1 MKVSKSAAKK
11 KKEFYISNMKKNILY
26 LTFLSAAITL
36 FIAFR
41 PVASNEFEVTKNFE
55 IFKEIYTEIYSGYV
69 DEHAPGDLMKRSIDG
84 MLESLDPYTNYIP
97 ESDIEDYKIMT
108 TGQYGG
114 VGALIR
120 KMDDDF
126 NYIMEPYQDSPMQKA
141 GFKAGDKI
149 LAIDGTDLKNKST
162 DEVSSMLKGSAGTS
176 LKLKIERAGQ
186 IIEKSLQREEIK
198 IPDVPYSGILQDGIG
213 YIKLNSFTQTASEEV
228 KKAFKALKAQGMK
241 KLIFDLRGN
250 GGGLL
255 NEAVS
260 IVNIFVPQGTM
271 IVKQKGR
278 VPEMNINYLAREEAL
293 DTEIPLVVLVDDGS
307 ASASE
312 IVSGSL
318 QDLDRAVIVGTRS
331 YGKGLVQQTRKMPY
345 NTMVKLTVAK
355 YYTPSGRCIQKL
367 DYSTKKA
374 GDHASA
380 IADSVLQKFK
390 TKNGREV
397 MDGRGIEPEI
407 KVEEKEFSRLAA
419 TVMAEDLVFHYSTKY
434 ARGHATIPTARQ
446 FKLTD
451 NEYSE
456 FLAEVKDKEFKYK
469 TTTEL
474 RFEEFKKSAQREN
487 YYSGAENEFDKIY
500 AKIKADKMTDLSRF
514 KDEIKE
520 IIENEIVSRYYYQ
533 DGRMESSFNY
543 DEFLTEAI
551 KVMNDEGKFKA
562 ILAGPEKK

>member
-1 MKVSKSAAKK
+1 
-11 KKEFYISNMKKNILY
+11 MKKNILY
-26 LTFLSAAITL
+26 LSLLTAVISVFL
-36 FIAFR
+36 AFR
-41 PVASNEFEVTKNFE
+41 PTTSNEFEVTKNFE
-55 IFKEIYTEIYSGYV
+55 IFKEIYSEIYSGYV

-120 KMDDDF
+120 KMDDEF

-162 DEVSSMLKGSAGTS
+162 EEVSTMLKGSAGTN
-176 LKLKIERAGQ
+176 LKLKVDRAGQ
-186 IIEKSLQREEIK
+186 IIEKSLTREEIK
-198 IPDVPYSGILQDGIG
+198 IPDVPYSGILQEDIG
-213 YIKLNSFTQTASEEV
+213 YIKLNSFTQTASQEV
-228 KKAFKALKAQGMK
+228 KEAFAKLKTKGMK

-255 NEAVS
+255 NEAVK
-260 IVNIFVPQGTM
+260 IVNMFVPQGTM

-278 VPEMNINYLAREEAL
+278 VPEMNINYIAREEAT
-293 DTEIPLVVLVDDGS
+293 DVDIPLVVLVDDGS

-318 QDLDRAVIVGTRS
+318 QDLDRAVIVGTKS

-374 GDHASA
+374 SERATQ
-380 IADSVLQKFK
+380 IADSIVQKFK

-397 MDGRGIEPEI
+397 MDARGIEPDVPVI
-407 KVEEKEFSRLAA
+407 EKEFSKLAA
-419 TVMAEDLVFHYSTKY
+419 IVMAEDLVFNYSTKY
-434 ARGHATIPTARQ
+434 SRAHSTIPTARQ

-451 NEYSE
+451 TEYSD

-474 RFEEFKKSAQREN
+474 RFEEFKKSAEKEN
-487 YYSGAENEFDKIY
+487 YYAGAEAEFEKVH
-500 AKIKADKMTDLSRF
+500 AKIKADKMADLNRF
-514 KDEIKE
+514 RDEIKE

-543 DEFLTEAI
+543 DEFLSEAI
-551 KVMNDEGKFKA
+551 KTLKDETKFKS
-562 ILAGPEKK
+562 ILAGPTKK

>member
-1 MKVSKSAAKK
+1 
-11 KKEFYISNMKKNILY
+11 MKKYILY
-26 LTFLSAAITL
+26 LLAIPTIAIT
-36 FIAFR
+36 A
-41 PVASNEFEVTKNFE
+41 VALRAPSTNEFEVTKNFE
-55 IFKEIYTEIYSGYV
+55 IFREIYTEIYSGYV

-97 ESDIEDYKIMT
+97 ESDIEDYRIMT

-149 LAIDGTDLKNKST
+149 LEIDGNTLKNKST
-162 DEVSSMLKGSAGTS
+162 DEVSTMLKGAAGTN
-176 LKLKIERAGQ
+176 LKLKVDRAGTV
-186 IIEKSLQREEIK
+186 IEKTVTREEIK
-198 IPDVPYSGILQDGIG
+198 IPDVPYSGMVDNEIG
-213 YIKLNSFTQTASEEV
+213 YIKLNSFTQSASSEV
-228 KKAFKALKAQGMK
+228 KDAFTKLKAKGMK

-255 NEAVS
+255 NEAVR
-260 IVNIFVPQGTM
+260 IVNMFVPQGTT

-278 VPEMNINYLAREEAL
+278 VPEMNITYTAREEAT
-293 DTEIPLVVLVDDGS
+293 DTNIPMVVLVDENS

-318 QDLDRAVIVGTRS
+318 QDLDRAVIVGVRS

-367 DYSTKKA
+367 DYTTKKA
-374 GDHASA
+374 GDRASA
-380 IADSVLQKFK
+380 FADSVIHKFK

-397 MDGRGIEPEI
+397 IDARGIDPEI
-407 KVEEKEFSRLAA
+407 LVDEKEFSKLAA
-419 TVMAEDLVFHYSTKY
+419 IVVAEDLAFNY
-434 ARGHATIPTARQ
+434 ATAYERKHGTIPTARE
-446 FKLTD
+446 FKLD
-451 NEYSE
+451 DANYGD
-456 FLAEVKDKEFKYK
+456 FLAMVKDKDFKYK
-469 TTTEL
+469 TSTEI
-474 RFEEFKKSAQREN
+474 RFDELKKSAQKEN
-487 YYSGAENEFDKIY
+487 YYAGAETEFDNMYK
-500 AKIKADKMTDLSRF
+500 KVKADKMADFERF
-514 KDEIKE
+514 KGEIKE

-533 DGRMESSFNY
+533 DGRTENSFNY
-543 DEFLTEAI
+543 DEYLAEAV
-551 KVMNDEGKFKA
+551 KLLKDDARHKG
-562 ILAGPEKK
+562 ILDGTVKK

>member
-1 MKVSKSAAKK
+1 
-11 KKEFYISNMKKNILY
+11 MKKNILY
-26 LTFLSAAITL
+26 LGFLSAVITL

-41 PVASNEFEVTKNFE
+41 PVPSNEFEVTKNFE

-126 NYIMEPYQDSPMQKA
+126 NYIMEPYEDSPMQKA

-176 LKLKIERAGQ
+176 LKLKVDRAGQ
-186 IIEKSLQREEIK
+186 IIEKSITREEIK
-198 IPDVPYSGILQDGIG
+198 IPDVPYSGILQEDIG
-213 YIKLNSFTQTASEEV
+213 YIKLNSFTQTASTEV
-228 KKAFKALKAQGMK
+228 REAFIKLKAKGMK
-241 KLIFDLRGN
+241 KLVFDLRGN

-255 NEAVS
+255 NEAVR
-260 IVNIFVPQGTM
+260 IVNMFVPQGTM

-278 VPEMNINYLAREEAL
+278 VPEMNINYVAREEAT
-293 DTEIPLVVLVDDGS
+293 DVNIPLIVLVDENS

-312 IVSGSL
+312 IVAGSL
-318 QDLDRAVIVGTRS
+318 QDLDRAIIIGTRS

-355 YYTPSGRCIQKL
+355 YFTPSGRCIQKL

-374 GDHASA
+374 SERASQ
-380 IADSVLQKFK
+380 IADSIVQKYK

-397 MDGRGIEPEI
+397 LDARGIEPD
-407 KVEEKEFSRLAA
+407 VAVVEKEFSKLAA
-419 TVMAEDLVFHYSTKY
+419 IVMAEDLVFNYSTGY
-434 ARGHATIPTARQ
+434 SRGHATIPTARE
-446 FKLTD
+446 FKLSD
-451 NEYSE
+451 SEYNE
-456 FLAEVKDKEFKYK
+456 FLASVKDKEFKYK
-469 TTTEL
+469 TTTEI

-487 YYSGAENEFDKIY
+487 YYAGAESEFDKIY
-500 AKIKADKMTDLSRF
+500 AKIKADKMTDLNRF

-520 IIENEIVSRYYYQ
+520 IIENEIVSRYYFQ
-533 DGRMESSFNY
+533 NGRMESSFNY
-543 DEFLTEAI
+543 DEFLAEAI
-551 KVMNDEGKFKA
+551 KTLKDEAKYKA
-562 ILAGPEKK
+562 ILDGTFKK

>member
-1 MKVSKSAAKK
+1 M
-11 KKEFYISNMKKNILY
+11 NKKNI
-26 LTFLSAAITL
+26 ITL
-36 FIAFR
+36 TIFTSLIWGLIAFR
-41 PVASNEFEVTKNFE
+41 PVPSNEFEVTKNFE

-149 LAIDGTDLKNKST
+149 LAIDGTELKNKST
-162 DEVSSMLKGSAGTS
+162 DEVSSMLKGSAGTT
-176 LKLKIERAGQ
+176 LKLKIDRGGQ
-186 IIEKSLQREEIK
+186 VIEKSLTREEIK
-198 IPDVPYSGILQDGIG
+198 IPDVPYSGILQDDIG
-213 YIKLNSFTQTASEEV
+213 YIKLNSFTQTASTEV
-228 KKAFKALKAQGMK
+228 KEAFTKLKAIGMK

-255 NEAVS
+255 NEAVR
-260 IVNIFVPQGTM
+260 IVNMFVPQGTM

-278 VPEMNINYLAREEAL
+278 VPEMNINYVAREEAT
-293 DTEIPLVVLVDDGS
+293 DVNIPLIVLVDENS

-312 IVSGSL
+312 IVAGSL
-318 QDLDRAVIVGTRS
+318 QDLDRAIIVGTRS

-355 YYTPSGRCIQKL
+355 YFTPSGRCIQKL
-367 DYSTKKA
+367 DYTTKKA
-374 GDHASA
+374 FERATQV
-380 IADSVLQKFK
+380 ADSVVQKYK

-397 MDGRGIEPEI
+397 LDARGIEPD
-407 KVEEKEFSRLAA
+407 VAVVEKEFSKLAA
-419 TVMAEDLVFHYSTKY
+419 IVMAEDLVFNYSTGY
-434 ARGHATIPTARQ
+434 ARGHATIPTARE
-446 FKLTD
+446 FKLSD
-451 NEYSE
+451 SEYSE
-456 FLAEVKDKEFKYK
+456 FLASVKDKEFKYK
-469 TTTEL
+469 TTTEI

-487 YYSGAENEFDKIY
+487 YYTGAENEFDKIY
-500 AKIKADKMTDLSRF
+500 TKIKADKMTDLNRF

-543 DEFLTEAI
+543 DEFLVEAI
-551 KVMNDEGKFKA
+551 KTLKDEAKYKAVLDGTFK
-562 ILAGPEKK
+562 K

>member
-1 MKVSKSAAKK
+1 
-11 KKEFYISNMKKNILY
+11 MKKYILY
-26 LTFLSAAITL
+26 LLAIPT
-36 FIAFR
+36 IAVTAIALR
-41 PVASNEFEVTKNFE
+41 APSTNEFEVTKNFE
-55 IFKEIYTEIYSGYV
+55 IFREIYTEIYSGYV

-97 ESDIEDYKIMT
+97 ESDIEDYRIMT

-126 NYIMEPYQDSPMQKA
+126 NYIMEPYENSPIQKA

-149 LAIDGTDLKNKST
+149 LEIDGNSLKNKST
-162 DEVSSMLKGSAGTS
+162 DEVSTMLKGAAGTS
-176 LKLKIERAGQ
+176 LKLKVDRAGQ
-186 IIEKSLQREEIK
+186 TIEKTISREEIK
-198 IPDVPYSGILQDGIG
+198 IPDVPYSGMIDDEIG
-213 YIKLNSFTQTASEEV
+213 YIKLNSFTQSASSEV
-228 KKAFKALKAQGMK
+228 KEAFTKLKGKGMK

-255 NEAVS
+255 NEAVR
-260 IVNIFVPQGTM
+260 IVNMFVPQGTM

-278 VPEMNINYLAREEAL
+278 VPEMNINYQAREEAT
-293 DTEIPLVVLVDDGS
+293 DANIPLVVLVDDGS

-318 QDLDRAVIVGTRS
+318 QDLDRAVIVGIRS

-367 DYSTKKA
+367 DYTTKRA
-374 GDHASA
+374 GDRASA
-380 IADSVLQKFK
+380 IADSAIHKYK

-397 MDGRGIEPEI
+397 IDARGIDPEI
-407 KVEEKEFSRLAA
+407 LVEEKEFSKLAA
-419 TVMAEDLVFHYSTKY
+419 IVVAEDLAFNY
-434 ARGHATIPTARQ
+434 ATAYERKHPSLPGARE

-451 NEYSE
+451 AEYGE
-456 FLAEVKDKEFKYK
+456 FLAMVKDKDFKYK
-469 TTTEL
+469 TTTEA
-474 RFEEFKKSAQREN
+474 RFEEFKKSAQKEN
-487 YYSGAENEFDKIY
+487 YYAGAEGEFDKVY
-500 AKIKADKMTDLSRF
+500 AKIKADKMADFERF
-514 KDEIKE
+514 KPEIKE

-533 DGRMESSFNY
+533 NGRTENSFNY
-543 DEFLTEAI
+543 DEYLVEAI
-551 KVMNDEGKFKA
+551 KVLKDEARYKG
-562 ILAGPEKK
+562 ILDGTVKK

>member
-1 MKVSKSAAKK
+1 
-11 KKEFYISNMKKNILY
+11 MKKNIFY
-26 LTFLSAAITL
+26 LGFLATAITL

-41 PVASNEFEVTKNFE
+41 PVATNEFEVTKNFE

-126 NYIMEPYQDSPMQKA
+126 NYIMEPYQDSPIQKA

-149 LAIDGTDLKNKST
+149 LSIDGTELKNKST
-162 DEVSSMLKGSAGTS
+162 DEVSSMLKGSAGTT
-176 LKLKIERAGQ
+176 LKLKVDRAGEV
-186 IIEKSLQREEIK
+186 IEKSLTREEIK
-198 IPDVPYSGILQDGIG
+198 IPDVPYAGILEDGIG
-213 YIKLNSFTQTASEEV
+213 YIKLNSFTQTASTEV
-228 KKAFKALKAQGMK
+228 KEAFTKLKAKGMN

-255 NEAVS
+255 NEAVR
-260 IVNIFVPQGTM
+260 IVNMFVPQGTM

-278 VPEMNINYLAREEAL
+278 VPEMNINYLGREEAT
-293 DTEIPLVVLVDDGS
+293 DVDIPLVVLVDDGS

-312 IVSGSL
+312 IVAGSI
-318 QDLDRAVIVGTRS
+318 QDLDRGVIVGTKS

-355 YYTPSGRCIQKL
+355 YFTPSGRCIQKL

-374 GDHASA
+374 GDRASQ
-380 IADSVLQKFK
+380 IADSIVQKYK
-390 TKNGREV
+390 TKNGRDV
-397 MDGRGIEPEI
+397 MDARGIEPD
-407 KVEEKEFSRLAA
+407 VPVTEKEFSKLAA
-419 TVMAEDLVFHYSTKY
+419 IVMAEDLVFNYSTKY
-434 ARGHATIPTARQ
+434 ARIHPSIGNARD

-451 NEYSE
+451 AEYND
-456 FLAEVKDKEFKYK
+456 FLASVKDKEFKYK
-469 TTTEL
+469 TTTEI
-474 RFEEFKKSAQREN
+474 RFEEFKKSAEREN
-487 YYSGAENEFDKIY
+487 YYEGAEAEFEKVH
-500 AKIKADKMTDLSRF
+500 AKIKADKMTDLNRF

-520 IIENEIVSRYYYQ
+520 IIENEIVSRYYFQ
-533 DGRMESSFNY
+533 NGRMESSFNY
-543 DEFLTEAI
+543 DEFLVDAI
-551 KVMNDEGKFKA
+551 KTLKDEAKYKG
-562 ILAGPEKK
+562 ILAGTIKK

>member
-1 MKVSKSAAKK
+1 
-11 KKEFYISNMKKNILY
+11 MKKYILY
-26 LTFLSAAITL
+26 LLAIPT
-36 FIAFR
+36 IAVTAIALR
-41 PVASNEFEVTKNFE
+41 APSTNEFEVTKNFE
-55 IFKEIYTEIYSGYV
+55 IFREIYTEIYSGYV

-97 ESDIEDYKIMT
+97 ESDIEDYRIMT

-126 NYIMEPYQDSPMQKA
+126 NYIMEPYENSPIQKA

-149 LAIDGTDLKNKST
+149 LEIDGNALKNKST
-162 DEVSSMLKGSAGTS
+162 DEVSTMLKGAAGTS
-176 LKLKIERAGQ
+176 LKLKVDRAGQ
-186 IIEKSLQREEIK
+186 TIEKTISREEIK
-198 IPDVPYSGILQDGIG
+198 IPDVPYSGMIDNEIG
-213 YIKLNSFTQTASEEV
+213 YIKLNSFTQSASSEV
-228 KKAFKALKAQGMK
+228 KEAFTKLKGKGMK

-255 NEAVS
+255 NEAVR
-260 IVNIFVPQGTM
+260 IVNMFVPQGTM

-278 VPEMNINYLAREEAL
+278 VPEMNINYQAREEAT
-293 DTEIPLVVLVDDGS
+293 DANIPLVVLVDDGS

-318 QDLDRAVIVGTRS
+318 QDLDRAVIVGIRS

-367 DYSTKKA
+367 DYTTKRA
-374 GDHASA
+374 GDRASA
-380 IADSVLQKFK
+380 IADSAIHKYK

-397 MDGRGIEPEI
+397 IDARGIDPEI
-407 KVEEKEFSRLAA
+407 LVEEKEFSKLAA
-419 TVMAEDLVFHYSTKY
+419 IVVAEDLAFNY
-434 ARGHATIPTARQ
+434 ATAYERKHPSLPGARE

-451 NEYSE
+451 AEYGE
-456 FLAEVKDKEFKYK
+456 FLAMVKDKDFKYK
-469 TTTEL
+469 TTTEA
-474 RFEEFKKSAQREN
+474 RFEEFKKSAQKEN
-487 YYSGAENEFDKIY
+487 YYAGAEGEFDKVY
-500 AKIKADKMTDLSRF
+500 AKIKADKMADFERF
-514 KDEIKE
+514 KPEIKE

-533 DGRMESSFNY
+533 NGRTENSFNY
-543 DEFLTEAI
+543 DEYLVEAI
-551 KVMNDEGKFKA
+551 KVLKDEARYKG
-562 ILAGPEKK
+562 ILDGTVKK